1 LAKPPALKHIPLI
14 RTIRLNKTKSV
25 ILNDGREDMLSSG
38 VINRL
43 QTTSTEFNPLI
54 STDHYT
60 AIHQYSNWSTGR

>member
-1 LAKPPALKHIPLI
+1 
-14 RTIRLNKTKSV
+14 
-25 ILNDGREDMLSSG
+25 MLSSG